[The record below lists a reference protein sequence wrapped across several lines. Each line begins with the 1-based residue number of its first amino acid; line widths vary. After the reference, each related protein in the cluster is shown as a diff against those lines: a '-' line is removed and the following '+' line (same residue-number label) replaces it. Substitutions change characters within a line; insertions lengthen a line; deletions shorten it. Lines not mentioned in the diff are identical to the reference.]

1 MQRAVYRLLSSSRH
15 IATCK
20 LNPLPAMPLP
30 LGGCGIIF
38 TVFSLAAAALHKESF
53 SAVDG
58 VRNEEGEKQ

>member
-1 MQRAVYRLLSSSRH
+1 
-15 IATCK
+15 
-20 LNPLPAMPLP
+20 LNPLPVTPLL

-38 TVFSLAAAALHKESF
+38 TGFSLAAVALRKALF